1 MHSSLRFIFTLMFY
15 VFDRR
20 AMAAGLKALPLIGPN
35 ITINS
40 SVAGNTWNYG
50 ESVEWPIHIAPCGGK
65 HQSPININPHKAL
78 VVNYPKLSFGF
89 YDKVFPETVT
99 NNGHTVT
106 LQIGKRE
113 GKDYLPYIENGGLSD
128 RYIFYQLHF
137 HWGSKSNK
145 GSEHRIANKRYPAEL
160 HMVHFSQKYDN
171 FTEASKHPDGLAVL
185 AVLIEME
192 KRDNIAFRHIEH
204 FDEITR
210 PSANRG
216 NSSVSN
222 LSNPV
227 ALEDL
232 IPDNP
237 LTFYRYNGSLTTPL
251 CNEAVIWTVFDTP
264 IALSERQMNEF
275 RELFDEEGHHLTD
288 NFRPV
293 QSIHDRLVTYRNNK
307 TIFN

>member
-1 MHSSLRFIFTLMFY
+1 
-15 VFDRR
+15 
-20 AMAAGLKALPLIGPN
+20 MAAGLKVLPLLSPN

-40 SVAGNTWNYG
+40 SVTGNTWNYD
-50 ESVEWPIHIAPCGGK
+50 ESVEWPIRISTCGGK
-65 HQSPININPHKAL
+65 HQSPINIDPRKVL

-106 LQIGKRE
+106 LQIDTRE
-113 GKDYLPYIENGGLSD
+113 ENNYLPYIENGGLLD
-128 RYIFYQLHF
+128 RYVFYQLHF
-137 HWGSKSNK
+137 HWGSKNHK
-145 GSEHRIANKRYPAEL
+145 GSEHRIANKRFPAEL

-171 FTEASKHPDGLAVL
+171 FTEASKHSDGLAVL

-204 FDEITR
+204 FDEISR

-222 LSNPV
+222 LTNPV

-237 LTFYRYNGSLTTPL
+237 FTFYRYNGSLTTPL
-251 CNEAVIWTVFDTP
+251 CNEVVIWTVFDTP

-275 RELFDEEGHHLTD
+275 RNLFDEEGHHLTD

-307 TIFN
+307 TV